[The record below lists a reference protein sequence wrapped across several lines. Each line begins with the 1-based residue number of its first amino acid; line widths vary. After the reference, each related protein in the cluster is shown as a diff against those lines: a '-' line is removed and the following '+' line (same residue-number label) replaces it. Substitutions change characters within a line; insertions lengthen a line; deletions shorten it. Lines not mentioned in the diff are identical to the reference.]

1 MSTTNTSSVMIA
13 IEDDSAPLLP
23 HEISTTTTVVA
34 PPLPTTPSP
43 HRPKQLLLTVTATYG
58 QKPAIVS
65 PAVPVLPH
73 RPPSPLEPFPAFD
86 PSVGPP
92 EESPYYHSFPVYS
105 SHGGNNHGDNGVKD
119 AATAHTPAAEPQQ
132 HQYRECE
139 QDKHHTDFHVDRTP
153 PNPIT
158 ASATSAT
165 AALLSSH
172 EGEVDNRFLSLMI
185 RCHTLF
191 ALAERL
197 LPPTST
203 AANKKALAYVTE
215 ARRVLAG
222 LEKQSRTALGKCD
235 CLPQQQRQQQQQ
247 QRHRLIEVS
256 AGNLRE
262 KLKGLEEKGLT
273 VTEEKKEGEEA
284 ERTARV
290 TAWLEML

>member
-1 MSTTNTSSVMIA
+1 
-13 IEDDSAPLLP
+13 
-23 HEISTTTTVVA
+23 
-34 PPLPTTPSP
+34 
-43 HRPKQLLLTVTATYG
+43 
-58 QKPAIVS
+58 
-65 PAVPVLPH
+65 
-73 RPPSPLEPFPAFD
+73 
-86 PSVGPP
+86 
-92 EESPYYHSFPVYS
+92 
-105 SHGGNNHGDNGVKD
+105 
-119 AATAHTPAAEPQQ
+119 
-132 HQYRECE
+132 
-139 QDKHHTDFHVDRTP
+139 
-153 PNPIT
+153 
-158 ASATSAT
+158 
-165 AALLSSH
+165 
-172 EGEVDNRFLSLMI
+172 MI

-222 LEKQSRTALGKCD
+222 LEKQSRRALGKCD
-235 CLPQQQRQQQQQ
+235 CLPQQQRQQQQ

-273 VTEEKKEGEEA
+273 ITEEKKEGEEA